1 MSRSTFSGPVLSG
14 TAKYGQYKNI
24 GNSSQVQTT
33 AVTQAGAGTQNIT
46 LYIPALS
53 QITSFTV
60 DLYTVWDS
68 ATSAALTIGTAS
80 GGTQFVSSL
89 DVKTGPAGRLT
100 ITPTAAQLLVW
111 SSVAQDN
118 TATTAAGV
126 PTSSI
131 VITLVATGAT
141 TAGSAR
147 VTVHYAQYD
156 DRQGYQAA

>member
-1 MSRSTFSGPVLSG
+1 MSRSSFSGPILSG
-14 TAKYGQYKNI
+14 TVKNNTYRNL
-24 GNSSQVQTT
+24 GNSSVAQTT
-33 AVTQAGAGTQNIT
+33 PVAQAGAGTQNIT

-89 DVKTGPAGRLT
+89 DVKTGPAGRMT
-100 ITPTAAQLLVW
+100 ITPTAAQLLAW

-118 TATTAAGV
+118 TATAAAGT

-147 VTVHYAQYD
+147 VTVHYLQYD
-156 DRQGYQAA
+156 DRQGYQNV